1 MKDKGL
7 GGTCQRAAPGL
18 QTKERKV
25 SPDSRAQ
32 FQGETSPPLRAEPR
46 AACWLDLPN
55 TRNYKLLC
63 ALHPSLWMQGFM
75 VVVVSGVLG
84 VWAMRSIILLVNG
97 YPDHIWVPRS

>member
-1 MKDKGL
+1 MVS
-7 GGTCQRAAPGL
+7 GGNIPTPEGTALSCLLAG
-18 QTKERKV
+18 
-25 SPDSRAQ
+25 S
-32 FQGETSPPLRAEPR
+32 
-46 AACWLDLPN
+46 PN

-75 VVVVSGVLG
+75 VVVVSGVMG